1 MATKKKQTVDEKKEE
16 FIDIDLSPIKKTK
29 FRIDGDSNRVL
40 ELNLQDMKMPSRLN
54 ETIPK
59 LEELSNSYSTL
70 DIDDLDELSKQID
83 LLDTE
88 IRDCVDYIFDS
99 NVSEVT
105 APFGTMFD
113 IIGGK
118 FRCEYILDVLIKLY
132 EDTIQ
137 KEADAYSKQMLKH
150 TAKYKK

>member
-1 MATKKKQTVDEKKEE
+1 MATKKKPQVEEKE

-29 FRIDGDSNRVL
+29 FRIDGDSNRIL

-59 LEELSNSYSTL
+59 LEELSEKYSNMSV
-70 DIDDLDELSKQID
+70 DDLDELSKDIVE
-83 LLDTE
+83 LDKE
-88 IRDCVDYIFDS
+88 MRGYIDYIFDS

-113 IIGGK
+113 MIGGK
-118 FRCEYILDVLIKLY
+118 FRCEYILDVMTKLY
-132 EDTIQ
+132 SDTIQ
-137 KEADAYSKQMLKH
+137 KEADLLNKQMLKH